1 MKASRRTPR
10 TNGLSVL
17 GQRGEIGDAGGGW
30 GAEAEVSGLSGYSE
44 RFSQAL
50 REKRRWPE

>member
-1 MKASRRTPR
+1 MKASRRTPQ

-17 GQRGEIGDAGGGW
+17 GQRGEIGDAGGGCS
-30 GAEAEVSGLSGYSE
+30 AEAAVSGLSGDSE

-50 REKRRWPE
+50 REKQRGPE